1 MRQIWRV
8 FSFAFIALSMMGC
21 ALTSIGSNLLGS
33 GKPATVSQ
41 MWSDVPVMDGM
52 TQESIDIPLPVTLLI
67 QGYFSAASENQGKVD
82 FIAYNTTKTP
92 QDASAFYS
100 LDKMQAA
107 GWNLADEPGCSSD
120 LSGADSSVT
129 SVVNGFACFFG
140 KDDSS
145 DQQSFLAIIGTQDAQ
160 NGKMEVFFARVQ
172 VMKETPT
179 P

>member
-1 MRQIWRV
+1 MRRIWRV
-8 FSFAFIALSMMGC
+8 FGLSLIALVMMGC
-21 ALTSIGSNLLGS
+21 ALTNIGSSVIS
-33 GKPATVSQ
+33 GGNSTTVSQ

-52 TQESIDIPLPVTLLI
+52 TQDSVDLPLPVKLLI
-67 QGYFSAASENQGKVD
+67 QGYFSAASENQGKLD
-82 FIAYNTTKTP
+82 FIAYQTTQTP
-92 QDASAFYS
+92 QNAAAFYS
-100 LDKMQAA
+100 LEKMQAA

-129 SVVNGFACFFG
+129 SVVNGFGCFFG

-172 VMKETPT
+172 VKKETPT